1 MDKFELLC
9 LLEAISNYAYDIH
22 YSAKGKFFF
31 SDHLFSERLADVD
44 VADDF
49 IETLFLGE
57 SEDAP
62 ESADIARK
70 VADLTPEVGKN
81 TQANFKKLRNMIV
94 KALMEI
100 ENYKGTKGAEDLLG
114 SVAHILQR
122 HNGLLY
128 RQLTYTPAE
137 LQNDNDDWREI
148 VDGED
153 TTQTLENDKWITVH
167 PNKENPDDY
176 RRLKV
181 EDGETSKEAVERKY
195 GKDKAEKKEP
205 EKTDKEENKPESKY
219 KIKEAS
225 SVKEAEQYAK
235 DAGLADSVN
244 YGKLDLE
251 YANTVNQTIAE
262 NLNNYPEVRKYIKRL
277 GSIQAV
283 NKELQQKALERLQPT
298 IDASIKENIDQ
309 MRFMYSDSFLI
320 RRYGSLENF
329 EKKITERVKAK
340 YKTAITKKVT
350 GEYAN
355 FTYNLGN
362 TESENIGIRF
372 NEKFGTKTGIEETL
386 KRSSQVGYHPEK
398 CDTLKSI
405 VDHEF
410 GHAIDFYIRTKNGHV
425 DSQPYKE
432 LQTYFKDLSYEDI
445 RNGLS
450 RYATEDFKE
459 FIAEGYSEYK
469 NNPQPREI
477 AQKIGTLLT
486 QAYKE
491 VAENGRN
498 N

>member
-31 SDHLFSERLADVD
+31 SDHLLSERLADVD

-137 LQNDNDDWREI
+137 LQNDNDDWRDI

-195 GKDKAEKKEP
+195 GKKQDQKKTEAEGEKKEAQ
-205 EKTDKEENKPESKY
+205 Y
-219 KIKEAS
+219 KVKEAS

-235 DAGLADSVN
+235 DAGLADNVN
-244 YGKLDLE
+244 YGKLDLA
-251 YANTVNQTIAE
+251 YVNTVNQSLAE
-262 NLNNYPEVRKYIKRL
+262 NLNEFPEVRQYIKSL

-283 NKELQQKALERLQPT
+283 NKDLQAK
-298 IDASIKENIDQ
+298 IKVQ
-309 MRFMYSDSFLI
+309 
-320 RRYGSLENF
+320 
-329 EKKITERVKAK
+329 
-340 YKTAITKKVT
+340 
-350 GEYAN
+350 
-355 FTYNLGN
+355 
-362 TESENIGIRF
+362 
-372 NEKFGTKTGIEETL
+372 
-386 KRSSQVGYHPEK
+386 
-398 CDTLKSI
+398 
-405 VDHEF
+405 
-410 GHAIDFYIRTKNGHV
+410 
-425 DSQPYKE
+425 
-432 LQTYFKDLSYEDI
+432 
-445 RNGLS
+445 
-450 RYATEDFKE
+450 
-459 FIAEGYSEYK
+459 YK
-469 NNPQPREI
+469 NIKREAFSNI
-477 AQKIGTLLT
+477 YEI
-486 QAYKE
+486 
-491 VAENGRN
+491 NCMIH
-498 N
+498 